1 MQLIQKL
8 LPVAIAM
15 ALASNSVLADFDD
28 HFDRDHD
35 HQSAVR
41 HVLLISVDGLHQN
54 DLKWCVAN
62 NACPTL
68 AALVNS
74 GASYNNALTPFPS
87 DSFPG
92 MVGQVTGGNPKTTG
106 IYYDDAYSRT
116 LYPQGTTDCS
126 KAKPGVEVFYTEGN
140 EPTLGTAPNNYISLD
155 AGQGIPNL
163 YPIVNTLVP
172 GDVSSVPSTILK
184 LATSPNDVRNIEID
198 PSTLPVDPSTCT
210 PVYPHQYVQ
219 VNTIFE
225 VAKAH
230 GLHTAWSDKHAA
242 YEILNGPSGYG
253 IDELFSPEINS
264 IIDLSSDKDWT
275 KSNLNTQKY
284 DTIKVAAIINQ
295 INGKDHS
302 GVNTTGVPAIFGMNF
317 QAVSTAQKLNASYIP
332 ESPTTKLLGGYNADG
347 TPGPVVTSA
356 IKFVDNSL
364 KQMQTAI
371 SDNAKLKNNIA
382 VIISAKHG
390 QSPVLRAD
398 LKLINDGNNSV
409 SLDPTTGPGLTDA
422 ANAAWAAAYPSAVQP
437 LIAHPMDDDGVL
449 WWLNDR
455 VNGPAFAKAFLQNY
469 TTGNTVAGTSFV
481 VPSAIGSDDQG
492 KATSVTINNAGLSSV
507 LIGKDVTNLL
517 GVKATDGR
525 YPDVIGIAQT
535 GSVFAGSSLSKVAEH
550 GGANINDRNVPLIVS
565 APGVA
570 HAVNNSNVQTVQIA
584 PTILHLLGLDPYEL
598 QAVQVEN
605 TKVLPGIK

>member
-1 MQLIQKL
+1 MQLVHKL
-8 LPVAIAM
+8 LPMAIGM
-15 ALASNSVLADFDD
+15 VLASNSVLADYDEHQDND
-28 HFDRDHD
+28 HK
-35 HQSAVR
+35 SAVK
-41 HVLLISVDGLHQN
+41 HVLLISIDGFHQN
-54 DLKWCVAN
+54 DLDWCVAN

-68 AALVNS
+68 AALVKS
-74 GASYNNALTPFPS
+74 GASYNNAATPFPS

-92 MVGQVTGGNPKTTG
+92 MVGQATGGNPKTTG
-106 IYYDDAYSRT
+106 IYYDDEYSRA
-116 LYPQGTTDCS
+116 LFPQATTDCS
-126 KAKPGVEVFYTEGN
+126 TAKLGVEVFFTEGN

-155 AGQGIPNL
+155 GGQGIPNL
-163 YPIVNTLVP
+163 YPIVNTLLP

-184 LATSPNDVRNIEID
+184 MASSPNDVRNIQID
-198 PSTLPVDPSTCT
+198 PATLPVDPSTCL
-210 PVYPHQYVQ
+210 PVYPHEYVR

-230 GLHTAWSDKHAA
+230 GLHTAWVDKHPA

-253 IDELFSPEINS
+253 VDELFSPEINS
-264 IIDLSSDKDWT
+264 VIDPSSGDDWT
-275 KSNLNTQKY
+275 KSNLSTQKY
-284 DTIKVAAIINQ
+284 DTIKVAAILNQ

-317 QAVSTAQKLNASYIP
+317 QTVSTAQKLNTSYIP

-371 SDNAKLKNNIA
+371 SDNSELNNKIA

-390 QSPVLRAD
+390 QSPVLRAN
-398 LKLINDGNNSV
+398 LNLINDGNNSL
-409 SLDPTTGPGLTDA
+409 SLDPSTGPGITDA
-422 ANAAWAAAYPSAVQP
+422 ANAAWAAAYPHAVQP

-469 TTGNTVAGTSFV
+469 TTGKTVAGTSYV
-481 VPSAIGSDDQG
+481 VPSGVGSDSQG
-492 KATSVTINNAGLSSV
+492 KAIAVNITNAGLSSV
-507 LIGKDVTNLL
+507 LIGNDVINLL
-517 GVKATDGR
+517 GVKTSDSR

-535 GSVFAGSSLSKVAEH
+535 GSIFAGSSLSKVAEH
-550 GGANINDRNVPLIVS
+550 GGANINDRHVPIIVS

-570 HAVNNSNVQTVQIA
+570 HSVNTSNVETVQIA

-605 TKVLPGIK
+605 TKVLPDIK